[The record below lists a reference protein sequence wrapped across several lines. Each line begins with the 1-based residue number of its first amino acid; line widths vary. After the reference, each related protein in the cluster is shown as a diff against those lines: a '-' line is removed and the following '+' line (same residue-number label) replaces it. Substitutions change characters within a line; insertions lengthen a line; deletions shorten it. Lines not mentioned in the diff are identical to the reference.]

1 MKKTRVIPVRFTQ
14 DDYDLI
20 KKAAEANKT
29 TMAEIIRSGGLIWA
43 EIRQEAVE
51 EMETENRYH

>member
-1 MKKTRVIPVRFTQ
+1 MKKNKVIPIRINQ
-14 DDYDLI
+14 DEYDLI

-51 EMETENRYH
+51 EMETENRYQ